1 MGKDIP
7 ITYQDISDRLA
18 VPGTNIFELR
28 EQTMQEIEEITKN
41 PLISYV
47 SKTSNV
53 LRGTPVSIDEDDI
66 VGFSDLIATSPGESV
81 DIFLISNGGSPEA
94 AERIVKLLRGT
105 YSKVRF
111 LISGNAYSAATM
123 MCFAAMKL

>member
-1 MGKDIP
+1 LSNKP
-7 ITYQDISDRLA
+7 I
-18 VPGTNIFELR
+18 
-28 EQTMQEIEEITKN
+28 
-41 PLISYV
+41 
-47 SKTSNV
+47 V

-66 VGFSDLIATSPGESV
+66 VGFSDLITTSPSESV

-94 AERIVKLLRGT
+94 VERIVKLLRGK

-123 MCFAAMKL
+123 MCFAADEIVMHR